1 MFNFNHLKEAQQNYF
16 RHGLRAL
23 YVSSIFIFL
32 AFIAFIHAIFPFLFY
47 KTVSSWIRDIN
58 KEIIGQIHV

>member
-1 MFNFNHLKEAQQNYF
+1 MFNFNHLKEVQQNYF

-23 YVSSIFIFL
+23 YLSSIFIFI

-47 KTVSSWIRDIN
+47 KTVSSWIIDIN
-58 KEIIGQIHV
+58 KEING

>member
-1 MFNFNHLKEAQQNYF
+1 MFNFNHLKEVQQNYF

-23 YVSSIFIFL
+23 YLSSIFIFL

-47 KTVSSWIRDIN
+47 KTVSSWIIDIN
-58 KEIIGQIHV
+58 KEING